1 MRPEASFLF
10 RNDLL
15 SFLSEWHKIFN
26 TKHVNISVDK
36 LDDLNT
42 TVIIDLEKQ
51 DYQEKVEK
59 ELKKA
64 QKSASVKGFR
74 PGKAPLGMV
83 QKMYGRA
90 ILAEE
95 IQQAASEALN
105 QYITDE
111 KLDILGYPISS
122 SRIPSDLD
130 IEGKETFRFAFD
142 LGLAPAFDLNIS
154 TKDSLTLYDIQ
165 VTDKEVDEDIE
176 YARKRYGKM
185 EDVEVSEAEDII
197 YCNLTEL
204 DENGGP
210 LDGGVIEK
218 PASLVAGMIEDPALK
233 ATLTGISKGAT
244 FSVNIFQLFNNNDTV
259 ISNTL
264 GIQKEGVKDLNMN
277 FSLTVTDLKRRTVAE
292 LNEEYYKEV
301 FGPED
306 FPQSEEEYRSRI
318 KANLENYY
326 RNEAELWLDHE
337 IGHTILEKHK
347 IQLPDAFLKRWLVS
361 TKPEQYTED
370 TIDEKYEQE
379 RSALQRRLVIDKV
392 AEAGAI
398 EPTEADIREEAR
410 VYYMGLYRQYG
421 LTMMPDDNFLDN
433 TINQKLGEREFV
445 QQMADRVVYRKAYDH
460 IKTMVTIKT
469 EKVSVEDY
477 FKHVNSHKQEHAE

>member
-1 MRPEASFLF
+1 M
-10 RNDLL
+10 
-15 SFLSEWHKIFN
+15 
-26 TKHVNISVDK
+26 NISIDK

-64 QKSASVKGFR
+64 QKNAAVKGFR

-83 QKMYGRA
+83 QKLYGRA

-105 QYITDE
+105 NYITEE

-122 SRIPSDLD
+122 TRVPSDLD
-130 IEGKETFRFAFD
+130 IEGKDTFRFAFD
-142 LGLAPAFDLNIS
+142 LGLAPAFELNIS
-154 TKDSLTLYDIQ
+154 NKDSLTLFDIQ
-165 VTDKEVDEDIE
+165 VSDKEVDEDIE

-197 YCNLTEL
+197 YCTLTEL
-204 DENGGP
+204 DENGSA
-210 LDGGVIEK
+210 LDGGIFEK
-218 PASLVAGMIEDPALK
+218 PASLVAGMIEDEALK
-233 ATLTGISKGAT
+233 ASLTGISKG
-244 FSVNIFQLFNNNDTV
+244 FNLGVNIFQLFNNNDTV
-259 ISNTL
+259 ISSTL
-264 GIQKEGVKDLNMN
+264 GIPKEGIQDLNPN
-277 FSLTVTDLKRRTVAE
+277 FTLTVTDLKRRTVAE

-306 FPQSEEEYRSRI
+306 FPKSEAEYRERI

-326 RNEAELWLDHE
+326 KNEAALWLDHE
-337 IGHTILEKHK
+337 IGHVIIDKHNL
-347 IQLPDAFLKRWLVS
+347 QLPDEFLKRWLVG
-361 TKPEQYTED
+361 TKPEQYNEEN
-370 TIDEKYEQE
+370 IEEKYAQE

-392 AEAGAI
+392 AESGAL

-410 VYYMGLYRQYG
+410 IYYMGLYRQYG

-445 QQMADRVVYRKAYDH
+445 QQMADRVIYRKAYDH
-460 IKTMVTIKT
+460 IKTMVNIKT

-477 FKHVNSHKQEHAE
+477 FEHVNSHKQEHAE